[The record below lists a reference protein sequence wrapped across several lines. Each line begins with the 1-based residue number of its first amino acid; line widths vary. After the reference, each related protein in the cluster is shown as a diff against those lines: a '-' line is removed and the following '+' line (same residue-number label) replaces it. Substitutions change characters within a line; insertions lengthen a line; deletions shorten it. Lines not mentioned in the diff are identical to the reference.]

1 MGRKAI
7 YGLFIGIGAGL
18 VALILWGAGALD
30 RFEART
36 WDWRVQSLAKPGK
49 FTGNIRLIFI
59 DQASLDWVKKEMA
72 YGWPWPRSL
81 YQPILDYCRRQGAKA
96 VAFDLVLTEP
106 SSYGVEDDQTFAA
119 AISNAPPFVEAVFIG
134 HETGSETVWPTNI
147 PSPRLKFSGL
157 DAWLANLERKRGIL
171 LPKASFPVP
180 ELAANAALLGNVSA
194 RPDADAIF
202 RRVKPFTV
210 FDGFPVPSLGVAAWL
225 AAATKAAGPPA
236 KMDGRSDAVSVSN
249 LSANRSHLVM
259 EQSNQEIVFSKN
271 AVLIGGHKV
280 ALDQA
285 GSAIINFRGRSGTH
299 KRISAAAVIQS
310 ELKLQAGENP
320 PADDMPSLKDCYVFV
335 GCNAPGLLDL
345 RPAPVARVY
354 TGVELHATT
363 LDNLLAGDFMREFPR
378 GVTAALILGLAM
390 FWGIVTVLGRGARD
404 NVIALA
410 IALPLPAVICV
421 FAYLRGWWAPF
432 MAPETATVFALVSA
446 IIFNY
451 ATEGRQKRFIRGA
464 FKQYLS
470 EDVIEQLV
478 KHPERLTLGG
488 EQRTLSIFFS
498 DLQGF
503 TGISEGLNPQQLTS
517 LLNDYLTAMTDI
529 IQEEGGTVD
538 KYEGDAIIAF
548 WNAPLAQEDHAER
561 AVRAAL
567 RCQAQ
572 LAKIRPELRQRTGK
586 DIFMR
591 VGLNT
596 GAVVVGNMGS
606 HNRFNYTILG
616 DAANLASRLEGVNKQ
631 FGTFT
636 IISETM
642 YSAMGK
648 TFPARE
654 LGKVAVVGR
663 KAPVRI
669 FEPMT
674 REEWDLR
681 RTLLEQFGNALE
693 AFYAGQ
699 FTEACK
705 LFEQLQSG
713 DPAAAA
719 YAVKCRKLMETPPPA
734 WDGVW
739 VVTEK

>member
-1 MGRKAI
+1 MVRKAI
-7 YGLFIGIGAGL
+7 YGFLIGLVSGI
-18 VALILWGAGALD
+18 VALILWSAGALD

-36 WDWRVQSLAKPGK
+36 WDWRVQSLAKPSK

-72 YGWPWPRSL
+72 YGWLWPRSL
-81 YQPILDYCRRQGAKA
+81 YQPILDYCQRQGAKA

-119 AISNAPPFVEAVFIG
+119 AISSAPPFVAAMFLG

-147 PSPRLKFSGL
+147 TAPRLKVSGL
-157 DAWLANLERKRGIL
+157 DGWLANLKRNKGIL
-171 LPKASFPVP
+171 LPKASFPIP

-194 RPDADAIF
+194 RPDPDALF
-202 RRVKPFTV
+202 RRVKPFAV

-225 AAATKAAGPPA
+225 AATPNQ
-236 KMDGRSDAVSVSN
+236 SV
-249 LSANRSHLVM
+249 A
-259 EQSNQEIVFSKN
+259 FSKD
-271 AVLIGGHKV
+271 AVLIGRHKV
-280 ALDQA
+280 ALDRTGA
-285 GSAIINFRGRSGTH
+285 AILNFRGPSGTH

-310 ELKLQAGENP
+310 ELKLQAGEKP
-320 PADDMPSLKDCYVFV
+320 PAEDMPSLKDCYVFV
-335 GCNAPGLLDL
+335 GCSAPGLLDL
-345 RPAPVARVY
+345 RPVPVARVY

-363 LDNLLAGDFMREFPR
+363 LDNLLAGDFMRDWPR
-378 GVTAALILGLAM
+378 VFTAAIIIGLAVL
-390 FWGIVTVLGRGARD
+390 WGMIAVLGRSARD
-404 NVIALA
+404 NVIALS
-410 IALPLPAVICV
+410 IALPLPVVICV
-421 FAYLRGWWAPF
+421 FAYLRGWWMPF
-432 MAPETATVFALVSA
+432 MAPETATVFALISA

-464 FKQYLS
+464 FKQYLN

-488 EQRTLSIFFS
+488 EQRNLSIFFS

-503 TGISEGLNPQQLTS
+503 TSISEGLTPQQLTS

-548 WNAPLAQEDHAER
+548 WNAPLAQQDHAER

-572 LAKIRPELRQRTGK
+572 LATMRPELRQRTGK
-586 DIFMR
+586 DLFMR

-631 FGTFT
+631 FGTYT
-636 IISETM
+636 IISETT
-642 YSAMGK
+642 YNAMDQA
-648 TFPARE
+648 FAARE

-663 KAPVRI
+663 KAAVRI

-681 RTLLEQFGNALE
+681 RSGLEQFSGGLNE
-693 AFYAGQ
+693 FYAGR
-699 FTEACK
+699 FAEASAR
-705 LFEQLQSG
+705 FEKIQAEDKAS
-713 DPAAAA
+713 AA
-719 YAVKCRKLMETPPPA
+719 YVLKCRRLMEAPPQM

-739 VVTEK
+739 VVGEK